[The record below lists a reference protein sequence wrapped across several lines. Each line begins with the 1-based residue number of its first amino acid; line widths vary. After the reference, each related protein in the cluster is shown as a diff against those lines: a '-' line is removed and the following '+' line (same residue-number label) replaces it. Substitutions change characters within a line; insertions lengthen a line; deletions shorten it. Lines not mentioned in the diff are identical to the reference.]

1 MSLLKPPGVYAP
13 QHDTYLL
20 GEALL
25 AEDVTGALVLDVG
38 AGTGALALTAAR
50 RGAARVVAV
59 DLSRRAVWATRL
71 NALAAGLPV
80 RACRGDLLAPVRG
93 HRFDL
98 VLANPPYVPAPAAG
112 APRGAARAWDAGR
125 DGRAVLDRLCAGV
138 PSMLLP
144 GGVVLVVHSE
154 LGDPDR
160 TVRLLAAAGLRA
172 GVSRRRAVPF
182 GPVVRERAAWL
193 RSRGLIRPGQDSE
206 ELVVIRAE
214 RDA

>member
-1 MSLLKPPGVYAP
+1 
-13 QHDTYLL
+13 
-20 GEALL
+20 
-25 AEDVTGALVLDVG
+25 
-38 AGTGALALTAAR
+38 
-50 RGAARVVAV
+50 
-59 DLSRRAVWATRL
+59 
-71 NALAAGLPV
+71 
-80 RACRGDLLAPVRG
+80 
-93 HRFDL
+93 
-98 VLANPPYVPAPAAG
+98 
-112 APRGAARAWDAGR
+112 
-125 DGRAVLDRLCAGV
+125 VLDRLCAGV